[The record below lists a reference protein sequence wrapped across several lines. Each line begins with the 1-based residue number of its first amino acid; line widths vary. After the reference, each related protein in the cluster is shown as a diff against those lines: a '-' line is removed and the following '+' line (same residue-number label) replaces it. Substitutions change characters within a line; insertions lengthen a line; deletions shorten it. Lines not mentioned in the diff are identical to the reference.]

1 MRIFRTALAIAFK
14 HPIYLGVYVLFLSLI
29 GSFVTGGAA
38 YVEED
43 TRTYE
48 PARASLAV
56 IDRDDSDLSEALAGY
71 LSRIHDV
78 ADVPDEEFALQDAL
92 ATNQVDAAIIVPQ
105 GFEDDCLSAARG
117 DGELP
122 RLQVAYGGYTQAS
135 AFAEQQ
141 AARWVSLAGA
151 EAALEPEASAD
162 EVAAAVDAAADRR
175 TDVEVEAAEVATSSA
190 YPLQTYL
197 SFSTYTLMCSV
208 VVCVGLVLSKMTE
221 SDVRRRMLASPL
233 RPRRFGLH
241 MLLGCLVITVGVWA
255 ATSAVGVVSSGI
267 GTFVAAPAQV
277 MLALVAMLVFA
288 LVPLSVAFM
297 LAMLGV
303 GEEGLNALGN
313 IGGIIMSF
321 LGGAWVPIALLG
333 DAVQTAARFSPAFW
347 TNEAVA
353 SLLSA
358 PQLTADVLA
367 EAGCGMG
374 ITALFAVAFAAIGLA
389 AARSRPVQ

>member
-43 TRTYE
+43 TQTYE

-56 IDRDDSDLSEALAGY
+56 IDRDDSDLSEALVGY
-71 LSRIHDV
+71 LSRIHDM
-78 ADVPDEEFALQDAL
+78 ADVADEEFALQDAL
-92 ATNQVDAAIIVPQ
+92 ATNQVDAVIIVPQ

-122 RLQVAYGGYTQAS
+122 QLQVAYGGYTQAS

-141 AARWVSLAGA
+141 AARWVSLVGA
-151 EAALEPEASAD
+151 EAALEPEASAA
-162 EVAAAVDAAADRR
+162 EVAAAVDAAAGHRA
-175 TDVEVEAAEVATSSA
+175 DVEVEAAEVATSSA

-208 VVCVGLVLSKMTE
+208 VVCMGLVLSKMTE

-241 MLLGCLVITVGVWA
+241 MLFGCLVITVGVWA

-267 GTFVAAPAQV
+267 GTFFAAPVQV

-313 IGGIIMSF
+313 IGGLIMSF

>member
-43 TRTYE
+43 IQTYE

-56 IDRDDSDLSEALAGY
+56 IDRDDSDLSEALVGY

-92 ATNQVDAAIIVPQ
+92 ATNQVDAVIIVPQ
-105 GFEDDCLSAARG
+105 GFEDDCLSAARS

-151 EAALEPEASAD
+151 EAALEPEASAA
-162 EVAAAVDAAADRR
+162 EVAAAVDAAAGRR
-175 TDVEVEAAEVATSSA
+175 ADVEVEAAEVATSSA

-221 SDVRRRMLASPL
+221 PDVRRRMLASPL
-233 RPRRFGLH
+233 RPRRLGLH

-313 IGGIIMSF
+313 IGGLIMSF

>member
-43 TRTYE
+43 TQTYE

-56 IDRDDSDLSEALAGY
+56 IDRDDSDLSEALVGY
-71 LSRIHDV
+71 LSRIHDM
-78 ADVPDEEFALQDAL
+78 ADVADEEFALQDAL
-92 ATNQVDAAIIVPQ
+92 ATNQVDAVIIVPQ

-117 DGELP
+117 DDELP

-141 AARWVSLAGA
+141 AARWVSLVGA
-151 EAALEPEASAD
+151 EAALEPEASAA
-162 EVAAAVDAAADRR
+162 EVAAAVDVAAGRR
-175 TDVEVEAAEVATSSA
+175 ADVEVEAAEVATSSA

-221 SDVRRRMLASPL
+221 PDLRRRMLASPL

-358 PQLTADVLA
+358 PQLTVDVLA